1 VHQVAVVVVVQ
12 VLLAPMLLEIMVV
25 MVEQDQTP
33 IQLGLP
39 QQVRAIV
46 DITLGVA
53 VVERKTL
60 TLIMVKVA

>member
-1 VHQVAVVVVVQ
+1 VAEEEEAL

-39 QQVRAIV
+39 QQVQAIV
-46 DITLGVA
+46 DITPVVA
-53 VVERKTL
+53 VVDRKTL
-60 TLIMVKVA
+60 TLITVKVA

>member
-1 VHQVAVVVVVQ
+1 VEVAVEALA
-12 VLLAPMLLEIMVV
+12 LLGQMLLEIMAV
-25 MVEQDQTP
+25 MVEQDQTL

-39 QQVRAIV
+39 QQVRALV